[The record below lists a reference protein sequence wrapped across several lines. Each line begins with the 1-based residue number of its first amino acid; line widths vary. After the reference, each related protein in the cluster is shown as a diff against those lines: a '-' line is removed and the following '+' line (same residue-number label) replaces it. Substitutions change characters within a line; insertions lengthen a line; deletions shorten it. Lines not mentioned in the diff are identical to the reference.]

1 MYKQWFCTL
10 IIIVNVIVRCVNVQE
25 EEEIQS
31 LQKTISQMEAE
42 LDEEQNRLTEAS
54 TKLENSEKQLQK
66 VGRSRWCRDCY
77 PTETFWLLHFNQRW
91 LGGAVVTALDLRL
104 EIAGSIPAVALLSAT
119 LDKLFTHIVQ
129 RL

>member
-1 MYKQWFCTL
+1 MSGVTL
-10 IIIVNVIVRCVNVQE
+10 YPQVKNDGNVWRAYFQE

-66 VGRSRWCRDCY
+66 VS
-77 PTETFWLLHFNQRW
+77 Q
-91 LGGAVVTALDLRL
+91 
-104 EIAGSIPAVALLSAT
+104 
-119 LDKLFTHIVQ
+119 
-129 RL
+129 